1 MDMTDQSAE
10 QAVLRVYDDW
20 RKAFMAVD
28 GERMKSLWDP
38 DFDGL
43 VYQAEERADP
53 MYDWPAIAKYWET
66 ANQVLERVNEWTE
79 LSRKVTIIGEAAF
92 IYAKFMT
99 RLKIVGV
106 KNEFAGE
113 LRVSLGLRRRNGRWL
128 LIHLHE
134 SRALDLEPILRGE

>member
-1 MDMTDQSAE
+1 MTDKSAE
-10 QAVLRVYDDW
+10 QAVLKVYEEW
-20 RKAFMAVD
+20 NKAFMAVD
-28 GERMKSLWDP
+28 GERMKALWDH

-43 VYQAEERADP
+43 IYQAEERADP

-79 LSRKVTIIGEAAF
+79 RSRKIAIAGDAALV
-92 IYAKFMT
+92 YVKLMT

-106 KNEFAGE
+106 QNEFAGE
-113 LRVSLGLRRRNGRWL
+113 LRVSLGLHRRNGRWL

-134 SRALDLEPILRGE
+134 SRALDLEAILRGD